1 MSIHIITICGI
12 SLLGVLCDLIMPE
25 GSTKKYVR
33 TVTGI
38 VVTLVV
44 VRCVFGLFGEVK
56 SASAEISDNVQ
67 TDYITAQ
74 TDRAA
79 KQNLQYV
86 VDRLGLTETVTFSVD
101 GATITFVYTRPI
113 ANDKQTAIKQAVAAI
128 YGDGFVAKF
137 VQSSF

>member
-1 MSIHIITICGI
+1 M
-12 SLLGVLCDLIMPE
+12 
-25 GSTKKYVR
+25 
-33 TVTGI
+33 
-38 VVTLVV
+38 

-101 GATITFVYTRPI
+101 GTTIAFVYTRPI
-113 ANDKQTAIKQAVAAI
+113 ADDKQTAIKQAVAAI

-137 VQSSF
+137 VQSSS